1 MHPMQ
6 LPKTAKKVD
15 QDTFAADYPDAVDA
29 ARSYFRDVNLTGI
42 LFYVDGNDLWAFR
55 RSYGT
60 GMWDG
65 YKFLGKRSGCVL
77 QGWDDI

>member
-1 MHPMQ
+1 M
-6 LPKTAKKVD
+6 D
-15 QDTFAADYPDAVDA
+15 RDRFAATYVA
-29 ARSYFRDVNLTGI
+29 ATTAAKQHFRNDDLDGI
-42 LFYVDGNDLWAFR
+42 LFYVDGADLWAFR

-65 YKFLGKRSGCVL
+65 YKFLGKRSGWVL